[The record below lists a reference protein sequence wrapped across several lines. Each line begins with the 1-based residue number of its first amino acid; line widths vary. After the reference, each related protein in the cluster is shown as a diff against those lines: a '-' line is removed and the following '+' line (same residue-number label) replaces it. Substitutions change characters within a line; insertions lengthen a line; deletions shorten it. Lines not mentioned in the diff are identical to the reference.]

1 MDLLDFV
8 EAWWFSV
15 RPLLEAAS
23 VVGHFERSPTNRPN
37 PSVVLNLRRNEREA
51 DLTIWASG
59 EAELATIEHEGSVN
73 QQHFD
78 DVRTRADLSMI
89 LSRLIYLGLDTPSK

>member
-1 MDLLDFV
+1 MNLVDYV

-15 RPLLEAAS
+15 RPQLEVAG
-23 VVGHFERSPTNRPN
+23 VVGHFERSPTTRPN
-37 PSVVLNLRRNEREA
+37 PSGVLNLRRNELEA
-51 DLTIWASG
+51 DLTVWESG

-78 DVRTRADLSMI
+78 DVRTPADLSMI
-89 LSRLIYLGLDTPSK
+89 LSRLITVLDCTP